1 MTQKKIKV
9 GILHSLTGTMAI
21 SEKAV
26 AESEI
31 MAIDEINNK
40 GGIEIDGEK
49 YIIEYLL
56 EDGESN
62 DNTFAKKA
70 EKLIKQDNVSI
81 VFGGWT
87 SSSRNAMRPVFEKE
101 NHLLYYPIQY
111 EGEEFSPNIFYAG
124 ATPNQ
129 QSEPATEFMFKK
141 SPSKG
146 KPFFLVG
153 SDYVFPRISN
163 KITKAQMECLC
174 GKIAGEM
181 YIPIGST
188 KVSKIVKE
196 IKKTLPTGGT
206 IINTL
211 NGESNIAFFKELKKQ
226 GITPSNKYYIM
237 SYSIAENEIKQI
249 GPELLKGHYG
259 SWNYMMSI
267 DSKLSKKFVNNFQTK
282 YGKDRVVGDPQESA
296 YNMVY
301 LWKKAVEKSNSFNTG
316 KVRKSLI
323 GVEINAPQGKVK
335 VDSNHHLFQKSRIG
349 KIQKNGQ
356 YKILETSKKLIKPQ
370 NFSKLLSDGCE
381 KDCGLKSKLIPIAI
395 GGIILIGISL
405 TR

>member
-1 MTQKKIKV
+1 MNESQKKIKV

-181 YIPIGST
+181 YIPLGST

-211 NGESNIAFFKELKKQ
+211 NDLC
-226 GITPSNKYYIM
+226 
-237 SYSIAENEIKQI
+237 
-249 GPELLKGHYG
+249 
-259 SWNYMMSI
+259 
-267 DSKLSKKFVNNFQTK
+267 
-282 YGKDRVVGDPQESA
+282 
-296 YNMVY
+296 
-301 LWKKAVEKSNSFNTG
+301 NSF
-316 KVRKSLI
+316 L
-323 GVEINAPQGKVK
+323 
-335 VDSNHHLFQKSRIG
+335 
-349 KIQKNGQ
+349 
-356 YKILETSKKLIKPQ
+356 
-370 NFSKLLSDGCE
+370 
-381 KDCGLKSKLIPIAI
+381 
-395 GGIILIGISL
+395 
-405 TR
+405 